1 MVRYAVATSPT
12 IDTNVKAIR
21 VEGLVVDYLVQHHG
35 LQSIKEYIVSFGAKR
50 SLRPKR
56 ILHGIDLVIERG
68 ECFGIVGRNGSGKS
82 TLLRALAGIIEPTE
96 GRVQVIGRVAP
107 MLALGVGLEPEMTG
121 LENAKF
127 CAMLM
132 GCDRH
137 EAQHVLA
144 NVRSFSG
151 LTEGELGM
159 AVKRYSSGMM
169 ARLGFSIATAN
180 DPDILLIDEVLAV
193 GDAGFQQRCQ
203 ERIAEMR
210 GRGSTIVLVSHALGE
225 VQRYCDRVA
234 CIEGGVVVKVGDPHE
249 VGMHYHA
256 LLGIPVVA

>member
-1 MVRYAVATSPT
+1 VNA
-12 IDTNVKAIR
+12 ID

-35 LQSIKEYIVSFGAKR
+35 LQSIKAYIVSLGAQR

-56 ILHGIDLVIERG
+56 ILRGIDLRIERG

-96 GRVQVIGRVAP
+96 GRVQVTGRVAP

-121 LENAKF
+121 LENARF

-132 GCDRH
+132 GCDRG
-137 EAQHVLA
+137 EARNVQA

-151 LTEGELGM
+151 LTEDELGM

-193 GDAGFQQRCQ
+193 GDAGFQQKCQ
-203 ERIAEMR
+203 ERIQELRAR
-210 GRGSTIVLVSHALGE
+210 GCTVVLVSHSLGE
-225 VQRYCDRVA
+225 VQRYCDRAA
-234 CIEGGVVVKVGDPHE
+234 CIEGGVVVKVGHPHE
-249 VGMHYHA
+249 VGLHYHQ
-256 LLGIPVVA
+256 LLGIPTAA